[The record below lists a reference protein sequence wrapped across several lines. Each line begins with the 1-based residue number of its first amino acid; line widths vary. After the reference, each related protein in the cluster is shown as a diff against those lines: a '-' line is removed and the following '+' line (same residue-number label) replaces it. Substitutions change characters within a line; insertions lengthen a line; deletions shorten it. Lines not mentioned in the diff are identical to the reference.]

1 MRYWFE
7 QRPPLEAV
15 KLGEILLGLNLK
27 DHGHGSSER
36 DGRLAVTETRSTS
49 TTRVKAHRARK
60 SRGAHL
66 VLVELSEAQV
76 DRLAHES
83 YLDGNNTLAQAIE
96 AFLADRLPSSRT
108 HFVGRS
114 LRMPYSLVLPI

>member
-1 MRYWFE
+1 MRYWFG

-60 SRGAHL
+60 SRGVCLAL
-66 VLVELSEAQV
+66 IEVPEAQV
-76 DRLAHES
+76 DRLADEG
-83 YLDGNNTLAQAIE
+83 YLDGDNTLGQAIE
-96 AFLADRLPSSRT
+96 TFLADYLPSSRA
-108 HFVGRS
+108 R
-114 LRMPYSLVLPI
+114 L